1 MPLPMSRSSKK
12 VLRMQTQLS
21 RVQNPKLNL
30 SSKLDFDFDF
40 VMSVGVVKTHSS
52 PLLRKKDILDSNV
65 SIVSPKFQPDDNY
78 LKDLY
83 KHSKDLA
90 LFMSDYLND
99 KSSLQDYLDC
109 LEERLKKEEFQK
121 LKNNFHQEFLQT
133 FKELAEKNVECSI
146 YSLIN
151 FTRFLFS
158 PHLQNNFEVGLSS
171 KLITISTKIEI
182 ESDLNICLIFEE
194 NGRVAY
200 YKSKKENKEKVYEF
214 NGYGDFD
221 ISNGFYFEKIF
232 S

>member
-12 VLRMQTQLS
+12 ELRMQTQLS
-21 RVQNPKLNL
+21 RVQNTKLNL
-30 SSKLDFDFDF
+30 DSKLDF
-40 VMSVGVVKTHSS
+40 VMSVEVVKTHSS
-52 PLLRKKDILDSNV
+52 LRLINKNIDSNV
-65 SIVSPKFQPDDNY
+65 FIVSPKFQPDDNH

-90 LFMSDYLND
+90 LFMSYHLND

-109 LEERLKKEEFQK
+109 LEERLKKEELQE

-133 FKELAEKNVECSI
+133 FKELAEENVECSI

-200 YKSKKENKEKVYEF
+200 YKSKKENEKKVYEF